1 MVRLKMVRAMCEAFD
16 EELERDPTVC
26 LFGEDV
32 GEFGGV
38 FSTSARLQ
46 KRYGARRVFDTPLSE
61 AAIIGMAVGAA
72 MTGLRPI
79 AEIMYLDFIT
89 VGIDPLVNQA
99 AKLRDMSGGQAKLPL
114 VIFTQCGA
122 GTSEAAQHSQCLEAW
137 FAHVPGLKVVMP
149 ATVADAKGL
158 LKASI
163 RDDNPVLYIWHKL
176 LYDLKEEVPDGEFV
190 VPLGKAAIRRTGT
203 ELTLVATSLMVHR
216 AAAAAEALAGEINIE
231 LIDLRSI
238 LPWDVETVLTSVQ
251 KTGRLLVVH
260 EANTQFGVGA
270 EIVRRV
276 TEEAFPSLRCAPV
289 VHGGVAAPTSFAHV
303 LESAS
308 VPQQETIIAAVRR
321 MLSPASRARSSR
333 RQVKVRGGVKV
344 RE

>member
-1 MVRLKMVRAMCEAFD
+1 MARLKMVRAMCEAFE
-16 EELERDPTVC
+16 EELDRDPTVC

-46 KRYGARRVFDTPLSE
+46 KRFGARRVFDTPLSE
-61 AAIIGMAVGAA
+61 AAIVGTAVGAA

-79 AEIMYLDFIT
+79 AEIMYIDFIT

-99 AKLRDMSGGQAKLPL
+99 AKLRYMSGGQAKLPL

-163 RDDNPVLYIWHKL
+163 RDDNPVVYIWHKL
-176 LYDLKEEVPDGEFV
+176 LYDLKEEVPDGEWV
-190 VPLGKAAIRRTGT
+190 VPLGKAAVRREGT
-203 ELTLVATSLMVHR
+203 DLTLVATSLMVHR
-216 AAAAAEALAGEINIE
+216 ALAAAEALADEMSIE
-231 LIDLRSI
+231 LIDLRTI
-238 LPWDVETVLTSVQ
+238 VPWDAEAVLASVE

-260 EANTQFGVGA
+260 EANAQCGIGA

-276 TEEAFPSLRCAPV
+276 TEEAFDHLHCAPV
-289 VHGGVAAPTSFAHV
+289 VHGGVAVPVPFSHV
-303 LESAS
+303 LESAC
-308 VPQQETIIAAVRR
+308 VPQQQTIMAAARK
-321 MLSPASRARSSR
+321 MLECEGRGPHSSR
-333 RQVKVRGGVKV
+333 RRRKSAGRT
-344 RE
+344 